1 MLCNMALVWLM
12 IYFSICLMIIV
23 SREYFEITF
32 ISRKKDCAD
41 RPFEITYFS
50 ISGQHNLLKDFLW
63 FPFRND
69 IWLSFRNEQCV
80 PIFILKCF
88 MTVISKWGGKIFVHR
103 IIFVKRIGNI
113 LLTKIPH
120 FIYFSYTVFYARF
133 GPYPCVEIKFLE
145 KGDGLLC
152 QILIILQC

>member
-1 MLCNMALVWLM
+1 MALVWLM
-12 IYFSICLMIIV
+12 IYFSICSMTIV
-23 SREYFEITF
+23 LKWYFEITF
-32 ISRKKDCAD
+32 IPSKKDCAD
-41 RPFEITYFS
+41 HPFEITYFS

-88 MTVISKWGGKIFVHR
+88 MTVISKWGDKIFVHR

-113 LLTKIPH
+113 YWRKYLILYIFRTQ
-120 FIYFSYTVFYARF
+120 FFTQ
-133 GPYPCVEIKFLE
+133 
-145 KGDGLLC
+145 GLVP
-152 QILIILQC
+152 ILALK